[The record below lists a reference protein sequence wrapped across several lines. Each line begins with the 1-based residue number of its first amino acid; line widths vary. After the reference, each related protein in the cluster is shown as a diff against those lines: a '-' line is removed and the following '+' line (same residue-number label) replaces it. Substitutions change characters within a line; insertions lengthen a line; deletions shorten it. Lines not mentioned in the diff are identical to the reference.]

1 MKTILVSGHCG
12 HLLEATLYRA
22 GGSESAN
29 SKMPRQGILFLH
41 GWGSSQDRFRNPATR
56 LAALGFTCL
65 TLDLG
70 GHGKTEHL
78 RHGVTGEQN
87 LEDAKAA
94 YEALSVQPQVAPDE
108 IGVVGS
114 SWGGFLAVLLAD
126 VRPVRWLALRSPA
139 LYRDSD
145 FNVPKHA
152 LDRDGLM
159 EFRHSVVT
167 GKENRALAAASNF
180 TGSVLLIES
189 EHDVVIPPRQ
199 ILNYAN
205 AFRQVA
211 SIRRLVIP
219 GADHGLSQQSWR
231 DAVSQ
236 MLVDWLM
243 SRNTE
248 AETVQHSSQRA

>member
-1 MKTILVSGHCG
+1 MNAILISGHSD
-12 HLLEATLYRA
+12 HQLEATLYRA
-22 GGSESAN
+22 KGGVSA
-29 SKMPRQGILFLH
+29 PAVLFLH
-41 GWGSSQDRFRNPATR
+41 GWGSSQDRFRNPAMR
-56 LAALGFTCL
+56 LSELGFTCL
-65 TLDLG
+65 TLDLA

-78 RHGVTGEQN
+78 RHGVTAEQN
-87 LEDAKAA
+87 LEDAIAG
-94 YEALSVQPQVAPDE
+94 YEALRSERDIERDE

-145 FNVPKHA
+145 LNVPKHA
-152 LDRDGLM
+152 LDRTGLM
-159 EFRHSVVT
+159 EFRYSVVT
-167 GKENRALAAASNF
+167 EKENRALAAASNF

-219 GADHGLSQQSWR
+219 DADHGLSQQSWR
-231 DAVSQ
+231 DAASQ
-236 MLVDWLM
+236 MLVDWLA
-243 SRNTE
+243 SRSSTSDSLK
-248 AETVQHSSQRA
+248 HSSHRA